1 MEEYEN
7 CSRPV
12 AKASGCYK
20 YTRNICG
27 ERFGV
32 KDKLSDMNMCKNILW
47 NKQEKT
53 HRNEWQESLSNY
65 SWCIQGNMDKIEEC
79 IPKLSKSCSESPVR
93 AMKTVRATMDEVEPL
108 LKADPNFR
116 LVHLYRDPRAVYR
129 SRRHQSWTW
138 SAFENSEQPMW
149 KTASVYCQ
157 TALYD
162 YKKRKELEL
171 KYPGKIKT
179 IIYDQFMSD
188 PEKAKKEIYDF
199 IGMTL
204 PPDSESEKKKEVK
217 RAINPLQNRKQA
229 WENDLKPDLV
239 RDIELT
245 CQEFA
250 DVVGATW
257 RKLFQVSVRL
267 HLTCFK
273 CSSLTLRNHIQ
284 YLYPS

>member
-12 AKASGCYK
+12 AKASGCNK
-20 YTRNICG
+20 HTRKICG

-32 KDKLSDMNMCKNILW
+32 KDKINDMNMCKNILW
-47 NKQEKT
+47 NKKENITTKE
-53 HRNEWQESLSNY
+53 RQESLSEY
-65 SWCIQGNMDKIEEC
+65 SLCIGTSMNKIQEC

-116 LVHLYRDPRAVYR
+116 LLHLYRDPRAVYR

-138 SAFENSEQPMW
+138 SAFENSEQPTW

-162 YKKRKELEL
+162 YKKRKELEQ

-179 IIYDQFMSD
+179 IIYDQFMLN
-188 PEKAKKEIYDF
+188 PEQSKKEIYDF
-199 IGMTL
+199 MGMKV
-204 PPDSESEKKKEVK
+204 DNKKGNEEELK
-217 RAINPLQNRKQA
+217 RPISPRIRAKQA
-229 WENDLKPDLV
+229 WEKDLKPDLV
-239 RDIELT
+239 RNIEFE
-245 CQEFA
+245 CQA
-250 DVVGATW
+250 LANAVGVKW
-257 RKLFQVSVRL
+257 RRS
-267 HLTCFK
+267 
-273 CSSLTLRNHIQ
+273 NE
-284 YLYPS
+284 